1 MRTKTAKFSVNTTCV
16 DISKLGKACIFQS
29 FAIGILIIITPTVKP
44 YLLMHLSIVTP
55 PPTLAKGGDMWGV
68 FPLSTLYA

>member
-44 YLLMHLSIVTP
+44 YLLMHHA
-55 PPTLAKGGDMWGV
+55 TLAKGGDMWGV
-68 FPLSTLYA
+68 FPLLTLYA